1 MTEKLINSEFEKN
14 QRVDLHILFGFLATK
29 IMAGEIYDERSL
41 NQFIN
46 NFSERV
52 EDGEELRIVFNTHLV
67 NLLEG
72 TLIKSSG
79 ENTRF
84 PIVNA
89 MLTYLEDNYIDDIH
103 LGNFSKNLGSII
115 NKWLKY
121 SSSIISST

>member
-1 MTEKLINSEFEKN
+1 
-14 QRVDLHILFGFLATK
+14 
-29 IMAGEIYDERSL
+29 MAGEIYDERSL

-52 EDGEELRIVFNTHLV
+52 EDGEELRIVFNTYLV

-72 TLIKSSG
+72 TLIRSSG

-84 PIVNA
+84 PVVNS

>member
-1 MTEKLINSEFEKN
+1 MTEKLINSKFEKN
-14 QRVDLHILFGFLATK
+14 QRVDLHILFGFLANK

-46 NFSERV
+46 NFSDRV
-52 EDGEELRIVFNTHLV
+52 EDGEELRIVFNTYLV

-72 TLIKSSG
+72 SLIKSSG
-79 ENTRF
+79 KYEF
-84 PIVNA
+84 PVVNA
-89 MLTYLEDNYIDDIH
+89 MLTYLENNYIDDIH

-121 SSSIISST
+121 SSSIISSN